1 MSRKRLP
8 NETILAMLTCL
19 FDEGLTCTQT
29 AVKVFGKK
37 TKEST
42 VRRYKK
48 DYLKDGHCFGV
59 TLNEQGHEEEVSS
72 EEDDWKLPED
82 TLEELTK
89 HPEWEVSNLAKRL
102 RHGQRAN
109 NQLRKIQREV
119 FDCDGVKPKTLPDI
133 LQEILPSVNEAPKVV
148 MKSSCESDSNMI
160 AEVLLSDVQ
169 WGKLMH
175 GYNTEVATARVREYI
190 KRVIEDIRDKERNGV
205 FFDKIILALLGDI
218 IESDKKHANSGRAC
232 DTGTAE
238 QLKTATE
245 VLFNDVIEPLANLGY
260 KLDVVSITGNHD
272 HDGHG
277 LNMYLP
283 GSQHLSWPMYHTL
296 KMLTKA
302 KGYKHVTHEIPE
314 GAYLVK
320 DIYGFNT
327 LYEHG
332 VGVSTSEAALM
343 KRITE
348 RGNQVRKHMS
358 YIRIGDKHNVSRFN
372 LDTKV
377 VNGATFGRC
386 DDKGGGEYSSIAGYA
401 AEPAQLTIY
410 HTPRDS
416 EDTRLSICDSLL
428 VQLGHITKESLHG

>member
-1 MSRKRLP
+1 MSKKRLP
-8 NETILAMLTCL
+8 DHQIKDILQGL
-19 FDEGLTCTQT
+19 FVDH
-29 AVKVFGKK
+29 KPK
-37 TKEST
+37 TKIAEEVLGRKSREST
-42 VRRYKK
+42 IRNIERVYKK
-48 DYLKDGHCFGV
+48 HGNYFGI
-59 TLNEQGHEEEVSS
+59 TLEGEIDT
-72 EEDDWKLPED
+72 EEDWTVPEG
-82 TLEELTK
+82 TLESLCE
-89 HPEWEVSNLAKRL
+89 HPDWNVSNLAKRL
-102 RHGQRAN
+102 RTAQKTN

-119 FDCDGVKPKTLPDI
+119 FDGGEEKGKSLYDVLN
-133 LQEILPSVNEAPKVV
+133 EISSNINEAPKVI
-148 MKSSCESDSNMI
+148 MKSATGCPESMT
-160 AEVLLSDVQ
+160 AEILLSDVQ

-190 KRVIEDIRDKERNGV
+190 RVVMEDLKIKESRGI

-238 QLKTATE
+238 QMKVATE
-245 VLFNDVIEPLANLGY
+245 VLFKDVIEPLAQLGY
-260 KLDVVSITGNHD
+260 DMEVVSITGNHD

-283 GSQHLSWPMYHTL
+283 GSQHLSWPMYHAL
-296 KMLTKA
+296 AMLSEA
-302 KGYKHVTHEIPE
+302 KGYTHVKHVIPD
-314 GAYLVK
+314 GAYLIK

-332 VGVSTSEAALM
+332 VGVSTSEAALT

-348 RGNQVRKHMS
+348 RGNQARKHMS

-401 AEPAQLTIY
+401 AEPAQLVIY
-410 HTPRDS
+410 HTPR
-416 EDTRLSICDSLL
+416 EKGDTRLSICDSLI
-428 VQLGHITKESLHG
+428 VQLGHITKESLKEK